1 MKMLT
6 DIKKG
11 RRHSVNPLTIKN
23 LELLPKINENNK
35 KKRKSFYSN
44 RSEKNN
50 DMKMPSNYLDEEEVE
65 ITQRDRKE
73 NEKNKEKE
81 KYVITEETQ
90 KYLDKKI
97 IHLINCYKDLK
108 FRENTLKKMKT
119 KKLHL
124 VNSLNINESKTANVN
139 NNILSKSL
147 TKTYRISELEEKEGI
162 KKLDEWDNNNL
173 AQLYGNSDLIF
184 NSLLNH
190 YEKLGD
196 YQKILELKY
205 YKNIIES
212 NGDEVGKMVNI
223 QSINNKI
230 IKDFLNSKV
239 KEQKYILQNSIA
251 KTQTRFHKTSLFTK
265 EKKLAISLGIDNETL
280 AEIKKYEERGKNNYD
295 KVIKEKDKKE
305 VIKKEELV
313 SILIK
318 IFNKKIEKKMKEQ
331 QQSEIFEEVNHI
343 YSKYNAKIMKI
354 QDEIDMSREL
364 YNRIKETEYDKNDK
378 EKMMEKTT
386 QLYQIKFEV
395 NTKMANQLKLKKEL
409 NKQME
414 ELSKSK
420 EKINGE
426 LDICKNELSYMKLVY
441 INLVKNQRNY
451 YLDVLKKGYDVRD
464 EGLIWVVKRLLEIQ
478 TKLEYHHFPKF
489 LDHNQIKY
497 IIEVANLSLEE
508 TQLKIILKIVEKKRN
523 GIQNSVN
530 NQVMN
535 KIAELSKAKNRHR
548 MSVFTLEMEKIR
560 NQLVGQDSST
570 RIFETFQKIYRKY
583 KNNFSNKNFQK
594 DEDLKIQNIIEE
606 LRVSLIEG
614 GGTTTNDN
622 FQQLTGILDYLNSNK
637 ESKEYL
643 EILLL
648 VKFRLSYINKLK
660 DNLREEQIN
669 NFKELAS
676 SNHNNR
682 FFNAELSL
690 RLDLIKAALFGNK
703 V

>member
-11 RRHSVNPLTIKN
+11 RRHSVNPLSIKN
-23 LELLPKINENNK
+23 LDLLPIINENK
-35 KKRKSFYSN
+35 TKKRKSFYSDK
-44 RSEKNN
+44 SAHN
-50 DMKMPSNYLDEEEVE
+50 DILKGPSYYLDNEEE
-65 ITQRDRKE
+65 ITQRDKKE
-73 NEKNKEKE
+73 NEKKKEKE
-81 KYVITEETQ
+81 KYIITEETQ

-108 FRENTLKKMKT
+108 FREATLKKDKN
-119 KKLHL
+119 KKFHL
-124 VNSLNINESKTANVN
+124 VNNLNTDDTKKANVN

-190 YEKLGD
+190 YEKLDD
-196 YQKILELKY
+196 YEKILELKY

-212 NGDEVGKMVNI
+212 NGDEEGKMVNI

-251 KTQTRFHKTSLFTK
+251 KTQTRFQKTSLFTK
-265 EKKLAISLGIDNETL
+265 EKKLAINLGIDNETL
-280 AEIKKYEERGKNNYD
+280 AEIRKNEERDKNGYD

-318 IFNKKIEKKMKEQ
+318 IFNKKMEKKMKEKK
-331 QQSEIFEEVNHI
+331 QSEIFEEVNHV
-343 YSKYNAKIMKI
+343 YSKYNLKIMKI
-354 QDEIDMSREL
+354 QDDIDMSREL
-364 YNRIKETEYDKNDK
+364 YNKIKETEIDKNDK
-378 EKMMEKTT
+378 ERIMEKTT
-386 QLYQIKFEV
+386 QLYQIKYEV
-395 NTKMANQLKLKKEL
+395 DIKMRNKLQLKKEL

-420 EKINGE
+420 EKINEE
-426 LDICKNELSYMKLVY
+426 LEVCKNELSYMKLVY

-489 LDHNQIKY
+489 LDHSQIKY

-508 TQLKIILKIVEKKRN
+508 NQLKIILKIVEKRRN
-523 GIQNSVN
+523 SIQSSVN
-530 NQVMN
+530 DKVMN
-535 KIAELSKAKNRHR
+535 KIAELSKTKNRHR

-560 NQLVGQDSST
+560 NQLAGQDSST

-594 DEDLKIQNIIEE
+594 DEDLKIQHIIEE

-614 GGTTTNDN
+614 GGKTTHDN

-669 NFKELAS
+669 NFKEMAN

-690 RLDLIKAALFGNK
+690 RLDLIKAALFGHK
-703 V
+703 L